1 MIFIQS
7 GVQNKIYTLMFIGIF
22 NGETMNKKA
31 LYSIVVVIIVVVA
44 RLGIYFSVHHPAKAS
59 KPTVVFAATVSS
71 GQEYIFDRNMGLDH
85 NETDPRVTVTL
96 SRESRTKTDIFD
108 NEINSELRFSVDSE
122 RFYVFGPDGLRIKSP
137 ILKVHSPEK
146 LLKTGKGK

>member
-1 MIFIQS
+1 M
-7 GVQNKIYTLMFIGIF
+7 
-22 NGETMNKKA
+22 E
-31 LYSIVVVIIVVVA
+31 
-44 RLGIYFSVHHPAKAS
+44 
-59 KPTVVFAATVSS
+59 
-71 GQEYIFDRNMGLDH
+71 LDH

-96 SRESRTKTDIFD
+96 SMDSRTKTNIFD

-146 LLKTGKGK
+146 LIKTGKGK